1 MPFLLNEDA
10 AMKYLLQGL
19 VVHDVTDQCPV
30 VSGVKEH
37 AYATGRQVSVRYR
50 SPEDEIAKYKPPANI
65 MEFPDISM
73 AFDRM
78 HQGARTQLPYA
89 PEDYPAWWDTSNDP
103 AGYNPSGS
111 PYFVSDYP
119 VPYNIDYQITVYTRI
134 KRDHLMPIL
143 AALEGW
149 DKLGRMATLKI
160 PQDGTFRRITRM
172 SGPHIDWVPSDDN
185 EKKLFTAT
193 YMIRIPTELFG
204 EVTDM
209 TPGQGYPRVNEI
221 LVNGNYGVSPQFNPS
236 SYYNEEGLS
245 LAEVQESFGLLSV
258 GNQTAWNAAQLNP

>member
-1 MPFLLNEDA
+1 MA
-10 AMKYLLQGL
+10 ALKYMLQGL
-19 VVHDVTDQCPV
+19 VVHDATDGCPSV
-30 VSGVKEH
+30 GGVKQH
-37 AYATGRQVSVRYR
+37 AYATGRQVKVKYR
-50 SPEDEIAKYKPPANI
+50 SPEDEVSKYQPPCII

-73 AFDRM
+73 ANERM

-89 PEDYPAWWDTSNDP
+89 PEGYPQWWP
-103 AGYNPSGS
+103 AGQDWFDPNDS

-143 AALEGW
+143 AALESW

-172 SGPHIDWVPSDDN
+172 SGPHISWVPSDDQ

-193 YMIRIPTELFG
+193 YLVRVPTELFG
-204 EVTDM
+204 NVFTVAA
-209 TPGQGYPRVNEI
+209 VNEI
-221 LVNGNYGVSPQFNPS
+221 IVNGNYGISPTFNPS
-236 SYYNEEGLS
+236 DYYNEEGLS
-245 LAEVQESFGLLSV
+245 STEIQESFGLLSV
-258 GNQTAWNAAQLNP
+258 GNQSNWNTAQLNQ